1 MKKKQIL
8 FSVVVL
14 MLLQFIIFAEMSVV
28 MPLAAVIADFYRV
41 PVNQVTLLN
50 VGYALFGLLAPLM
63 GISSEKYG
71 LKNTLLAGSF
81 FFILGCFIVSTGKSP
96 LLFAI
101 GRAFIGLSYYTLIS
115 LTVAYANRLTNN
127 RHVGTFGGY
136 FKIAFA
142 IAVFSSPLMGS
153 AIVSAF
159 DIPTLYRSLGTAM
172 VIVSILMLF
181 LPSIP
186 LQHAQNH
193 QRISIVEI
201 IKVPG
206 AKRMIISTMLMSLPS
221 VFYFNYLSVHLAGI
235 GVPTGSIAMVYS
247 IGALGTLLAGFFIL
261 FFNERFG
268 KGNIL
273 LVGIIIS
280 TLMIV
285 LIPYQHNLLLFAI
298 VFIFSFAFDLVWGL
312 LYPLGSI
319 LVAEHSAVF
328 LTVLSLTMS
337 LTNVVTNLIAPWVFP
352 FGGFPL
358 TTLIC
363 GVGLVLSLFL
373 LIKPLRPIR

>member
-1 MKKKQIL
+1 MKKNKIL
-8 FSVVVL
+8 FSVAVL
-14 MLLQFIIFAEMSVV
+14 MLLQFIIIAEMSVV
-28 MPLAAVIADFYRV
+28 MPLAAVIADFYHV

-50 VGYALFGLLAPLM
+50 VGYALLGLLAPLM

-71 LKNTLLAGSF
+71 LKKTLLAGSF
-81 FFILGCFIVSTGKSP
+81 FFILGCFIVSSGKSP

-142 IAVFSSPLMGS
+142 IAVFSSPLIGS

-159 DIPTLYRSLGTAM
+159 DIPTLYRGLGTAM
-172 VIVSILMLF
+172 IGVSLLMML

-186 LQHAQNH
+186 LQHAQSH
-193 QRISIVEI
+193 QRISVFEI
-201 IKVPG
+201 LKFPG

-235 GVPTGSIAMVYS
+235 GVPTQSIAMVYS

-273 LVGIIIS
+273 LVGIVVSAI
-280 TLMIV
+280 TIV
-285 LIPYQHNLLLFAI
+285 LIPYQHNLLLFII
-298 VFIFSFAFDLVWGL
+298 VFIFSLAFDLVWGL

-319 LVAEHSAVF
+319 LVTDHSAVF

-352 FGGFPL
+352 LGGFPF

-373 LIKPLRPIR
+373 LLKPLRPIR

>member
-1 MKKKQIL
+1 MKKNKIL
-8 FSVVVL
+8 FSVAVL
-14 MLLQFIIFAEMSVV
+14 MLLQFIIIAEMSVV

-50 VGYALFGLLAPLM
+50 VGYALLGLLAPLM
-63 GISSEKYG
+63 GMGSEKYG

-81 FFILGCFIVSTGKSP
+81 FFILGCFIVSSGDSP

-115 LTVAYANRLTNN
+115 LTVAYANRLTDN

-142 IAVFSSPLMGS
+142 IAVFISPLIGS
-153 AIVSAF
+153 AIVGAF
-159 DIPTLYRSLGTAM
+159 DITTLYRGLGTAM
-172 VIVSILMLF
+172 VVVSLLMFF

-193 QRISIVEI
+193 QRISVFEI
-201 IKVPG
+201 LKVPG

-221 VFYFNYLSVHLAGI
+221 VFYFNYLSVHLAGN
-235 GVPTGSIAMVYS
+235 GVPTQSIAMVYS

-261 FFNERFG
+261 FFNEIFG

-273 LVGIIIS
+273 LVGIVISALTII
-280 TLMIV
+280 
-285 LIPYQHNLLLFAI
+285 LIPYQQNLLLFII
-298 VFIFSFAFDLVWGL
+298 VFIFSLAFDLVWGL
-312 LYPLGSI
+312 LYPIGSI
-319 LVAEHSAVF
+319 LVSDHSAVF

-352 FGGFPL
+352 LGGFPL

-363 GVGLVLSLFL
+363 GVGLVLSLIL
-373 LIKPLRPIR
+373 LSKPLRPIR

>member
-1 MKKKQIL
+1 MKKNKIL
-8 FSVVVL
+8 FSIAVL
-14 MLLQFIIFAEMSVV
+14 MLLQFIIIAEMSVV
-28 MPLAAVIADFYRV
+28 MPLAAVIADFYHV

-50 VGYALFGLLAPLM
+50 VGYALLGLLAPLM

-71 LKNTLLAGSF
+71 LKKTLLAGSL
-81 FFILGCFIVSTGKSP
+81 FFILGCFIVSSGKSP

-142 IAVFSSPLMGS
+142 IAVFSSPLIGS

-159 DIPTLYRSLGTAM
+159 DIPTLYRGLGTAM
-172 VIVSILMLF
+172 IGVSLLMML

-186 LQHAQNH
+186 LQHAQSH
-193 QRISIVEI
+193 QRISVFEI
-201 IKVPG
+201 LKFPG
-206 AKRMIISTMLMSLPS
+206 AKRMIMSTMLMSLPS

-235 GVPTGSIAMVYS
+235 GVPTQSIAMVYS

-273 LVGIIIS
+273 LVGIVVSAI
-280 TLMIV
+280 TIV
-285 LIPYQHNLLLFAI
+285 LIPYQHNLLLFII
-298 VFIFSFAFDLVWGL
+298 VFIFSLAFDLVWGL

-319 LVAEHSAVF
+319 LVTDHSAVF

-352 FGGFPL
+352 LGGFPF

-373 LIKPLRPIR
+373 LLKPLRPIR

>member
-1 MKKKQIL
+1 
-8 FSVVVL
+8 
-14 MLLQFIIFAEMSVV
+14 MLLQFIIIAEMSVV
-28 MPLAAVIADFYRV
+28 MPLAAVIADFYHV

-50 VGYALFGLLAPLM
+50 VGYALLGLLAPLM

-71 LKNTLLAGSF
+71 LKKTLLVGSF
-81 FFILGCFIVSTGKSP
+81 FFILGCFIVSSGKSP

-142 IAVFSSPLMGS
+142 IAVFSSPLIGS
-153 AIVSAF
+153 TIVSAF
-159 DIPTLYRSLGTAM
+159 DIPTLYRGMGTAM
-172 VIVSILMLF
+172 IGVSLLMML

-186 LQHAQNH
+186 LQHAQSH
-193 QRISIVEI
+193 QRISVFEI
-201 IKVPG
+201 LKFPG

-235 GVPTGSIAMVYS
+235 GVPTQSIAMVYS
-247 IGALGTLLAGFFIL
+247 VGALGTLLAGFFIL

-273 LVGIIIS
+273 LVGIVVS
-280 TLMIV
+280 ALTIV
-285 LIPYQHNLLLFAI
+285 LIPYQHNLLLFII
-298 VFIFSFAFDLVWGL
+298 VFIFSLAFDLVWGL

-319 LVAEHSAVF
+319 LVTDHSAVF

-337 LTNVVTNLIAPWVFP
+337 LTNVVTNLIAPWIFP
-352 FGGFPL
+352 LGGFPL

-363 GVGLVLSLFL
+363 GVGLVLSLIL
-373 LIKPLRPIR
+373 LSKPLRPIR